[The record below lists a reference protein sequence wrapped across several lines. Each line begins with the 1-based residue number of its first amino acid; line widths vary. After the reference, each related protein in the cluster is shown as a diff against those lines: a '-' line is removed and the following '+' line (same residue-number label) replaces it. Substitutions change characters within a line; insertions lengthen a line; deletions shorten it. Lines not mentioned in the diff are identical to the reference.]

1 MKRYVAAGVC
11 VVVTV
16 ELVALVLLDREL
28 FLVTSGLV
36 VAIVLLALR
45 WLLVREAEL
54 DAGSDGA
61 NDPAESLRRWLSRT
75 ETLVSRSDSTRR
87 DWDRHLRPML
97 ARQFELATGQR
108 QARNPAAFQATGQ
121 MLFGEE
127 LWIWVDPQNVSRTG
141 GDGPGPGRAALA
153 EILQR
158 MERV

>member
-1 MKRYVAAGVC
+1 MKKYVAAGVC

-28 FLVTSGLV
+28 FLVASGLV

-54 DAGSDGA
+54 DAGSEGA

-75 ETLVSRSDSTRR
+75 ETLVSRSESTRR

-108 QARNPAAFQATGQ
+108 QARNPASFQATGQ
-121 MLFGEE
+121 MLFGAE
-127 LWIWVDPQNVSRTG
+127 LWRWVDPQNVSRTG
-141 GDGPGPGRAALA
+141 GDEPGPGRAALA